1 MTTRSKGTKNLV
13 EFPTFVTMDN
23 TQVNVFAHVIQG
35 SGDGPNVYVGAAT
48 HGNELQGVEVCRR
61 LAEEIEP
68 SSLSGKLIV
77 VPLQNPVAFRHRV
90 RLNPID
96 GKDLDKLYPGRENG
110 TATERLAYT
119 LYSKLAAT
127 ADVVIDLHSG
137 GVGSINIPHIYIPS
151 IPPKRTKF
159 TSLELGKAFG
169 VDVLIDTKPS
179 IDYHFDL
186 EHPSPYFCNV
196 QGSAGLYVELGE
208 GGRVD
213 EHYVQFALRGVKNV
227 LRKLGMLDGSI
238 EEQGRRKVV
247 TRTSV
252 VRSKTCGIL
261 LRHYELGQE
270 VQKDTPI
277 ADVVGVFGGREEILA
292 PSDGIVQW
300 TVTLGNIDAGQDIAW
315 LGHN

>member
-1 MTTRSKGTKNLV
+1 MTASPKGMKSLI
-13 EFPTFVTMDN
+13 EFPAFVTMDN
-23 TQVNVFAHVIQG
+23 AQVNVLAHVIQG
-35 SGDGPNVYVGAAT
+35 SQSGPSLYVGAGT
-48 HGNELQGVEVCRR
+48 HGNELQGVEACRR
-61 LAEEIEP
+61 LADEIEP
-68 SSLSGKLIV
+68 AALSGQLVV
-77 VPLQNPVAFRHRV
+77 VPLQNPVAFRHRL
-90 RLNPID
+90 RLNPVD
-96 GKDLDKLYPGRENG
+96 GKDLDRLYPGSDHG

-137 GVGSINIPHIYIPS
+137 GVGSINIPHIYAPS
-151 IPPKRTKF
+151 IPPKRTKS

-169 VDVLIDTKPS
+169 AEVLIDTKPS

-227 LRKLGMLDGSI
+227 LRKLGMLGGVI
-238 EEQGRRKVV
+238 EEQGRRRVV

-252 VRSKTCGIL
+252 VRSKTSGIL
-261 LRHYELGQE
+261 LRHFEVGQE
-270 VQKDTPI
+270 VRKDTSI
-277 ADVVGVFGGREEILA
+277 ADVVGVFGGREEIPA

-300 TVTLGNIDAGQDIAW
+300 AVTLGNIDAGEDIAW